1 MDTLPQD
8 DFFNQ
13 DNTRYLDM
21 PVSPIHPEAIAKLIK
36 VVLERF

>member
-13 DNTRYLDM
+13 DNSRYLEM
-21 PVSPIHPEAIAKLIK
+21 PVSPINPEAIAKLIK
-36 VVLERF
+36 VEWRRL